1 MPALRRSRKGQSPIA
16 RWWLDQR
23 ALLADRR
30 ARRLTQLYAGLTLY
44 GVCMAMMVHARLGL
58 DPWDVL
64 HQGLAPHLQI
74 RFGTVVIVVGV
85 AVLALWIPLRQA
97 PGFGTVSNAIVI
109 GLVTDIAMPI
119 IPDAHGLAT
128 QLPLL
133 TAAVIGNGIA
143 TGCYIGAGLG
153 PGPRD
158 GLMTGIAARGHSIRL
173 VRTGLELTVLVSGWL
188 LGGSVGLGTVMFA
201 LSIGPLAHVTIPAFA
216 IGSTRVDAHPVG
228 QPLPDVAA

>member
-1 MPALRRSRKGQSPIA
+1 MPANRRVVQGQSAIA
-16 RWWLDQR
+16 GWWRGQR
-23 ALLADRR
+23 QLIGDRTG
-30 ARRLTQLYAGLTLY
+30 RRLSQLYAGLTLY
-44 GVCMAMMVHARLGL
+44 GICMAMMVHARLGL

-97 PGFGTVSNAIVI
+97 PGFGTISNAIVI

-133 TAAVIGNGIA
+133 AAAVVGNGIA

-158 GLMTGIAARGHSIRL
+158 GLMTGIAARGHSIRV
-173 VRTGLELTVLVSGWL
+173 VRTALELTVLVSGWL
-188 LGGSVGLGTVMFA
+188 MGGSVGLGTVMFA
-201 LSIGPLAHVTIPAFA
+201 VSIGPLAHVTIPAFA
-216 IGSTRVDAHPVG
+216 IGPTRVQSQVVG
-228 QPLPDVAA
+228 QTVPDAAG